1 VRNAVKKV
9 GLQNPVLTNRKYIQ
23 RHGRVSK
30 QALPVPSI
38 GIFAKPLANE
48 LCCVDV
54 PGNRGKNMPLSRKYG
69 TGSGEILE

>member
-1 VRNAVKKV
+1 MKA

-23 RHGRVSK
+23 RHDREGK

-38 GIFAKPLANE
+38 GIFAKPLANK

-54 PGNRGKNMPLSRKYG
+54 LEIGGKNMPLSRKYG
-69 TGSGEILE
+69 EGSGEILE